1 MYFPQ
6 HSAVFKQLVD
16 GLRGKAVA
24 VLGHLRPDGD
34 CIGSQV
40 AMTRMLRASGVDAV
54 AVNNDPAPRLLTEF
68 LGDTP
73 WKRAADY
80 QPAPGT
86 VAICVDCADLIRV
99 GPRLRELFPKPFLAV
114 DHHASNEGFAEH
126 NIILP
131 ETSATAEVLAGMFFD
146 NNLPVDAATAQALYV
161 GIATDTGQFRFPST
175 TPQVFQ
181 LCALLTTRGAD
192 PGLAAQLLFERESLG
207 KTRLLRTFL
216 NSLRGEFNGRVCVG
230 TLREADF
237 TATGAHRE
245 DTEGLVDYARAI
257 EGVDVG
263 VLVEER
269 QGAVKGSLRA
279 KKPVYALHRLAQRL
293 GGGGH
298 ACAAGFNV
306 NEPLDKFYPRFL
318 EELARHLAAV
328 DAAEKSAH

>member
-1 MYFPQ
+1 MYFPA
-6 HSAVFKQLVD
+6 HSKKFRKLLD
-16 GLRGKAVA
+16 DLRGKPVA
-24 VLGHLRPDGD
+24 VLGHMRPDGD

-40 AMTRMLRASGVDAV
+40 ALTRVLRALGHDAIAVNHDAV
-54 AVNNDPAPRLLTEF
+54 TRLLTEF
-68 LGDTP
+68 VGDTP
-73 WKRAADY
+73 WRRAADY
-80 QPAPGT
+80 QPAPNT
-86 VAICVDCADLIRV
+86 VAVCVDCADLIRV
-99 GPRLRELFPKPFLAV
+99 GPRLREFFPKPFLAI

-146 NNLPVDAATAQALYV
+146 ADLPVDAVTAQALYV

-181 LCALLTTRGAD
+181 LCAQLTTRGAD
-192 PGLAAQLLFERESLG
+192 PGVAAHLLFERESLG

-216 NSLRGEFNGRVCVG
+216 NSLRSEFEGRVCVG
-230 TLREADF
+230 TLRDADF
-237 TATGAHRE
+237 AETGAQRE

-263 VLVEER
+263 VLLEER
-269 QGAVKGSLRA
+269 QQTLKGSLRA
-279 KKPVYALHRLAQRL
+279 KKPRYALHRLAQRF

-318 EELARHLAAV
+318 SALGEHLAAV
-328 DAAEKSAH
+328 DKSAK